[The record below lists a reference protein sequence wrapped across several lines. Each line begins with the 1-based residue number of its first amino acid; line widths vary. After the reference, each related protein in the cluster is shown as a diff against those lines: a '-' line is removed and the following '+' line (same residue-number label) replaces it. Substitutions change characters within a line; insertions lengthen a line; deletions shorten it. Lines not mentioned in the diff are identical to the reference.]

1 MSLVA
6 QAAAA
11 SGLAPDAAE
20 QALGSIIAALKL
32 SAPPAVLQPIEALVP
47 ELAPLA
53 ARSLPAFGGRT
64 GELLSAI
71 ADLTSDKG
79 ARQLE
84 RQLEGAGISAPARAA
99 VVQALLAQLRARA
112 GDAPVDALL
121 AAAPMLSRLGAAAA

>member
-11 SGLAPDAAE
+11 SGLTPAAAE
-20 QALGSIIAALKL
+20 QALGSIVAALKL
-32 SAPPAVLQPIEALVP
+32 SAPPSLLQPIEAAVP

-64 GELLSAI
+64 GEIFSAI
-71 ADLTSDKG
+71 ADLTSEKG

-84 RQLEGAGISAPARAA
+84 KQLEGAGVSTTARAA
-99 VVQALLAQLRARA
+99 VVTSLLAQLRARA

-121 AAAPMLSRLGAAAA
+121 AAAPMLSRLAS